1 MRTLITDGKSKA
13 ALPVASGQGWLG
25 SDGGFESRWVICGL
39 LFLATSIN
47 YLDRQVFSILIP
59 DLQDNLHISE
69 LAYGRLVMAFQLSY
83 ALVMVG
89 AGKVLDRIGARVG
102 LAISVFIWSLAEI
115 GHSLARSAVG
125 FGIARFSLGFGEAAN
140 FPACI
145 KLIADLFPA
154 QERATAT
161 GIVNSAT
168 AVGAIAAPVLVPALA
183 ASYGWQSAFITTG
196 LFGFVWL
203 IAWGGF
209 HRRLARRPSKT
220 SSGLEKV
227 EPSATART
235 RVSWRALLNYRQLW
249 AFALAR
255 ILVDPIWYFYLFWLP
270 KYLAQAHNI
279 RGAAAT
285 PYLSMIYACSGVGC
299 VAGGYCSSALIKRGW
314 TVNAA
319 RKTVMWVLVAI
330 MSPILLFADRSGR
343 VGVTMLLIGIAVGA
357 HQALSTHLFT
367 LASDL
372 FPSRITG
379 TVVGLGSSLSALAS
393 IVTAELIGRVLQNN
407 PNAYLMFFVVAACL
421 YPVAMLVIQALS
433 PRLAPAQISG

>member
-1 MRTLITDGKSKA
+1 
-13 ALPVASGQGWLG
+13 
-25 SDGGFESRWVICGL
+25 
-39 LFLATSIN
+39 
-47 YLDRQVFSILIP
+47 
-59 DLQDNLHISE
+59 
-69 LAYGRLVMAFQLSY
+69 
-83 ALVMVG
+83 
-89 AGKVLDRIGARVG
+89 
-102 LAISVFIWSLAEI
+102 
-115 GHSLARSAVG
+115 
-125 FGIARFSLGFGEAAN
+125 
-140 FPACI
+140 
-145 KLIADLFPA
+145 
-154 QERATAT
+154 
-161 GIVNSAT
+161 
-168 AVGAIAAPVLVPALA
+168 VGAIAAPVLVPALA

-209 HRRLARRPSKT
+209 HRRLARRPSKI
-220 SSGLEKV
+220 SPGLEKV
-227 EPSATART
+227 EPSATPST
-235 RVSWRALLNYRQLW
+235 RISWRVLLNYRQLW
-249 AFALAR
+249 SFALAR

-279 RGAAAT
+279 RAERCDAV
-285 PYLSMIYACSGVGC
+285 PEYDLCVLGVGC

-330 MSPILLFADRSGR
+330 MSPILLVAERSGS

-379 TVVGLGSSLSALAS
+379 TVVGFGSSLSALAS

-407 PNAYLMFFVVAACL
+407 PNAYSMFFVVAACL

-433 PRLAPAQISG
+433 PRLTPAQTPG